1 MIFNAESA
9 EPQSTRRKYLEGQMA
24 QVDREALEVVM
35 EDNDITEIIIGAA
48 IEVHKLL
55 GPGLLEA
62 TYEICLAYEIGKE
75 AI

>member
-1 MIFNAESA
+1 
-9 EPQSTRRKYLEGQMA
+9 MA

-35 EDNDITEIIIGAA
+35 EDYDITEIIIGAA